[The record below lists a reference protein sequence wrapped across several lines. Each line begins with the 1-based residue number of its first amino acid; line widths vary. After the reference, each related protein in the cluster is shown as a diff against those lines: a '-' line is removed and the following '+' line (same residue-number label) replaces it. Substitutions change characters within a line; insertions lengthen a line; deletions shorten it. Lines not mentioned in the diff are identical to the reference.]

1 MPSLKRLPL
10 SSDQRGWAPALL
22 TPLMLGVAPIFG
34 KLAID
39 GGADPF
45 SVAALRTAAAAGLL
59 WIVFAL
65 FFRRYLYIY
74 PAGLLGCVV
83 VGAVNGIGSLFFY
96 SGLGRLDASLV
107 QLLNGAYLIFAVVLA
122 RLAGERMDRRTLARV
137 LLALAGL
144 TLITGFGAQPLDWLG
159 VGLILGNAIMFAG
172 TVILSQYVL
181 YEIPPQTAALYIL
194 TTMAVLVLVVW
205 AGVGLPNPALSPDRA
220 LPAILLLGIS
230 TALSRLTMFASVRAF
245 GSLRTAIIAT
255 LEIVVALVLAFVV
268 FGDRLTLVQTAGG
281 LLLIFSLLLVR
292 AADLRPR
299 SLNLNT
305 WIVRDMSGLQF
316 QRIAFHRAFGRPEHD
331 NAFGIMGKI
340 TAAELQ
346 AIQKM
351 MGADGGPVNPFPIA
365 RHGSTPVTPASPA
378 APPALPPTAEA
389 PDDHRPDAP

>member
-1 MPSLKRLPL
+1 MPARTRLPL
-10 SSDQRGWAPALL
+10 NEDQRGMASALL
-22 TPLMLGVAPIFG
+22 TPLLLGVAPIFG

-59 WIVFAL
+59 WIVYGL

-107 QLLNGAYLIFAVVLA
+107 QLLNGSYLIFAVVLA
-122 RLAGERMDRRTLARV
+122 RLSGERLDARTLARV
-137 LLALAGL
+137 LMALAGL
-144 TLITGFGAQPLDWLG
+144 VLITGFGAQQLDWLG

-172 TVILSQYVL
+172 TVILSQYVI
-181 YEIPPQTAALYIL
+181 YEIPSPTAALYIL

-205 AGVGLPNPALSPDRA
+205 AGVGLPGGGLSLEGA
-220 LPAILLLGIS
+220 LPAIALLGVS
-230 TALSRLTMFASVRAF
+230 TALSRLSMFASVRAF
-245 GSLRTAIIAT
+245 GSLRTAVIAT
-255 LEIVVALVLAFVV
+255 LEIVVALVLAFAV
-268 FGDRLTLVQTAGG
+268 FGDRLTLAQTAGG
-281 LLLIFSLLLVR
+281 LLLMASLLLVR

-299 SLNLNT
+299 SLNLNLL
-305 WIVRDMSGLQF
+305 IVRDMSGLQF

-331 NAFGIMGKI
+331 NEFGIMSTI
-340 TAAELQ
+340 TTAELQ

-351 MGADGGPVNPFPIA
+351 MGVDGGRVNPFPIA
-365 RHGSTPVTPASPA
+365 RHGSTPD
-378 APPALPPTAEA
+378 ALTALLDSPPTEA
-389 PDDHRPDAP
+389 PDDDRPDAP